1 MPEQRRNSRTT
12 PGGNRPAS
20 PAEAR
25 SVEAVWRQALLL
37 KEILHDEKA
46 TAHKRRNEAEE
57 ARRAAER
64 DAIAATES
72 VCQTMRADAEEQ
84 IGAAREAL
92 DEAEHVRTEAL
103 ADAERVGQDAAA
115 ELYVAKKVRAEA
127 EEYAVRVEANARQKS
142 EATLAEARKNAEQLR
157 EDMRRET
164 ADDIRKLMDDIEA
177 VRAAADEEMET
188 QRILTEAARIR
199 ALSPG
204 LAISGIEQDVLRTP
218 YPAYERGESAGE
230 PEPDSTVVPPV
241 KPESQS
247 STSKTAARRQRAA

>member
-12 PGGNRPAS
+12 PGGKPAS

-72 VCQTMRADAEEQ
+72 VCQAMRADAEEQ

-204 LAISGIEQDVLRTP
+204 LAISGIEQDVLRTS
-218 YPAYERGESAGE
+218 YPAYERGESTGE